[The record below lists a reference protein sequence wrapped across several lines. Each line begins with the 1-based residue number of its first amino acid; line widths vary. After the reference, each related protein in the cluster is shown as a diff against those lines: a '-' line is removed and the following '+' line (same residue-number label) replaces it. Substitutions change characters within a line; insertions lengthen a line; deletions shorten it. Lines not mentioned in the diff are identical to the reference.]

1 MVGNGLGLD
10 VRRQHSG
17 GRVSLVGDHDGDDFF
32 RWNRDGGAANAIVD
46 LDQRNR
52 CTGRTVGRN
61 VDVVQTFEIRVV
73 RHVDF
78 DDHVLG
84 ENREAGRVADR
95 GGWHDMPL
103 LGDRNGFNHGNV
115 RQFQLLVAQLLHGFR
130 QVLVD
135 EHDFAGIDRLAQS
148 AVDLKRHASR
158 QHASFGQLLVEVV
171 AQACA
176 GHQADL
182 ERRDLGTL
190 GQRLGDGLGF
200 TCASKATHAD
210 GHAVLNQSG
219 SVGSAHHF
227 VQQRR
232 QANTVTVHG
241 LLSRATGSRTCSLVN
256 CAGFCPATKVAIEA
270 SIPGLSS
277 KTPLP
282 DR

>member
-1 MVGNGLGLD
+1 MC
-10 VRRQHSG
+10 H
-17 GRVSLVGDHDGDDFF
+17 
-32 RWNRDGGAANAIVD
+32 VD
-46 LDQRNR
+46 L
-52 CTGRTVGRN
+52 
-61 VDVVQTFEIRVV
+61 
-73 RHVDF
+73 

-103 LGDRNGFNHGNV
+103 LGDRHGFNHGNV

-135 EHDFAGIDRLAQS
+135 EHDFTGVDRLAQG
-148 AVDLKRHASR
+148 AVDLKRHAPR
-158 QHASFGQLLVEVV
+158 EHTGFGQLLVEVV

-176 GHQADL
+176 SHEADL
-182 ERRDLGTL
+182 QWRDLGAL
-190 GQRLGDGLGF
+190 GQRLRNGF
-200 TCASKATHAD
+200 GFSGASKATHAD
-210 GHAVLNQSG
+210 GHAILNQGG

-256 CAGFCPATKVAIEA
+256 CVDFCPATKVAIEA
-270 SIPGLSS
+270 SIPRLSS